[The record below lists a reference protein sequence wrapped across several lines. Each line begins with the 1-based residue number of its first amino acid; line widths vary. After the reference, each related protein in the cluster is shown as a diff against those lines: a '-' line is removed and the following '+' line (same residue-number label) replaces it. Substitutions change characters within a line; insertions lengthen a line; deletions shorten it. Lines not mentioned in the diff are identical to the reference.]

1 MSGFNLVRSP
11 TFDKHFRKLDR
22 PVQRRVL
29 VALYD
34 LVQLPDPTE
43 RLKPLQHSKAGLWR
57 LRVGDY
63 RVITSVQKAEL
74 TVIAIDVGHRSS
86 IYD

>member
-1 MSGFNLVRSP
+1 M
-11 TFDKHFRKLDR
+11 
-22 PVQRRVL
+22 QRRVL
-29 VALYD
+29 VALYE
-34 LVQLPDPTE
+34 VAALPDPIE
-43 RLKPLQHSKAGLWR
+43 RLKPLQHSKVGSWR

-63 RVITSVQKAEL
+63 RVIVSVQHSEL